1 MGDAEIDKLPDP
13 ELFRD
18 AAFLAKYGTFSPRD
32 VDDMDALL
40 WALITRLK
48 G

>member
-1 MGDAEIDKLPDP
+1 LPDP

-18 AAFLAKYGTFSPRD
+18 AAFLWQHGTFTPSD
-32 VDDMDALL
+32 LDEMDALL
-40 WALITRLK
+40 LSLVRKFQNARK